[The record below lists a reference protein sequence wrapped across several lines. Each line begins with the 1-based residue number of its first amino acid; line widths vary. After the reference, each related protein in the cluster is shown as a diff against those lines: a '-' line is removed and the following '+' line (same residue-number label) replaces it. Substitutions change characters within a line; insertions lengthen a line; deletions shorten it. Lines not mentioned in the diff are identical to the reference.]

1 MNKRKTIIGAIL
13 LILILLVIAF
23 IGKKQGWVGRSSAV
37 EVNIEKVIRAD
48 ITETVIA
55 SGKIYPEKEVKI
67 SPDVS
72 GEIIE
77 LNFEEGDS
85 IKEGELLL
93 QINPDIYQ
101 AALNRSEAAL
111 NQSRANMS
119 SSRAR
124 LVQAEAALENSK
136 LEYNRNKSLYLEKVI
151 SESEFQKSELSFK
164 NASAELEAAQQSLE
178 AARFN
183 VKSAEATLKEAKDNL
198 TRTSIFAPING
209 IISMLEVEKGERV
222 VGTTQMAG
230 TEMLRIADFS
240 NMEVRVEVTENDILR
255 VQIGDTAS
263 VELDAYIDRKF
274 KGIVSHIASS
284 AKSDQVLSNEQVTN
298 FEVKVK
304 LLKDTYDDLLVA
316 GEPFPFKPGMSAT
329 ANIETDKIK
338 NVIAV
343 PIQSVTITEEDDG
356 KISEIVYAV
365 ENGKSKAI
373 KVNTGIQDNRNIHV
387 KSGLQED
394 QVIITGP
401 YQTLTRKLKGGE
413 EVEEMENPQS
423 DKK

>member
-85 IKEGELLL
+85 IKEGQLLL

-119 SSRAR
+119 SSKAR
-124 LVQAEAALENSK
+124 LVQAEAVLENSK

-151 SESEFQKSELSFK
+151 SESEFQKTELSFK
-164 NASAELEAAQQSLE
+164 NATAELEAAQQSLE

-198 TRTSIFAPING
+198 TRTSIFAPIDG

-274 KGIVSHIASS
+274 KGVVSHIASS

-304 LLKDTYDDLLVA
+304 LLKDTYNDLLVA

-373 KVNTGIQDNRNIHV
+373 KVTTGIQDNRNIHV